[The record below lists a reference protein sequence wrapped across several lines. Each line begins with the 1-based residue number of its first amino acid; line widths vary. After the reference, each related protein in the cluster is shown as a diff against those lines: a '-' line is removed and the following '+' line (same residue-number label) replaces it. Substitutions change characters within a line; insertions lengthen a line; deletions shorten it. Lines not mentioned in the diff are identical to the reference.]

1 MRIVPSKQ
9 VNRPFVDSMQHG
21 ESRQDSVNHQ
31 ADDAVPQSRAV
42 VTAALPD
49 SQASVTPSYRPA
61 LFLAHLIATRDQA
74 PQTRERRR
82 ASPGDATAAYRAMAR
97 LAAGG

>member
-9 VNRPFVDSMQHG
+9 INRSFFDSMQRS

-31 ADDAVPQSRAV
+31 TGGAPSGGRALVVVSRDDHESA
-42 VTAALPD
+42 
-49 SQASVTPSYRPA
+49 TPSYRPA
-61 LFLAHLIATRDQA
+61 VFLAHLIATRDQA

-82 ASPGDATAAYRAMAR
+82 ASSAEATAAYRSVAK
-97 LAAGG
+97 LATA

>member
-9 VNRPFVDSMQHG
+9 VTKQLFDSMQRG

-31 ADDAVPQSRAV
+31 PDDAPPQGRAIVAVPAPE
-42 VTAALPD
+42 TLEPA
-49 SQASVTPSYRPA
+49 TPSYRPA
-61 LFLAHLIATRDQA
+61 VFLAHLIATRDRA

-82 ASPGDATAAYRAMAR
+82 ASPQEASATYRDMATL
-97 LAAGG
+97 LAQR

>member
-9 VNRPFVDSMQHG
+9 VNKQLFDSMQPA
-21 ESRQDSVNHQ
+21 ESRQDSMNQEV
-31 ADDAVPQSRAV
+31 DDAAPQSRSIVAV
-42 VTAALPD
+42 TPPETQEPA
-49 SQASVTPSYRPA
+49 TPSYRPA

-82 ASPGDATAAYRAMAR
+82 ASPGDATAAYRAMAK
-97 LAAGG
+97 LAAS